1 MENWGLIP
9 RCLAPKEEETLANPL
24 GLTSIHPLFPTKLRM
39 IMIKTKDIQVDP
51 ELQLNSQSPYPVLST
66 VHFIL
71 YGLLMRTQFE
81 VVKSDGLD

>member
-1 MENWGLIP
+1 
-9 RCLAPKEEETLANPL
+9 
-24 GLTSIHPLFPTKLRM
+24 
-39 IMIKTKDIQVDP
+39 MIKTKDIQVDP

-71 YGLLMRTQFE
+71 YGLLMRTHFE